1 MVKTRVLLAVAS
13 LFIASSAMASD
24 KSDILA
30 LIAKWNDLS
39 NKGDEPGMA
48 ATCAKDAVVVD
59 DLPPY
64 IWRGAEACGEWQK
77 SADTFVKNEGMTEIV
92 GGLGKPSHVL
102 IVADQAYVVI
112 PATFAYTQRG
122 KKLIESATATFTLQ
136 KTGVRWLIT
145 SWVWSKLAVRPSPP
159 AKPGS

>member
-1 MVKTRVLLAVAS
+1 MAKARIVLAVVS
-13 LFIASSAMASD
+13 LFIASSIMASD
-24 KSDILA
+24 KSDILG
-30 LIAKWNDLS
+30 LITKWNDLS
-39 NKGDEPGMA
+39 NKGDELGMA

-64 IWRGAEACGEWQK
+64 IWRGVEACADWQK
-77 SADTFVKNEGMTEIV
+77 SADAFVKNEGMTEIV

-112 PATFAYTQRG
+112 PATFAYTQGG

-136 KTGVRWLIT
+136 KTDGRWLIT
-145 SWVWSKLAVRPSPP
+145 SWVWSKLTLRPSPP
-159 AKPGS
+159 AKRGS